1 MLRPD
6 VRIGFFYHIPFPP
19 VEIFTQLPWRRQV
32 VEGLLGA
39 DLIGFQRSS
48 DAANFMRAVRRLT
61 PLTTK
66 SRSVTVGARGS
77 RTDRSVPAGVFPT
90 SIHTSSFGELA
101 ARAAVNQRA
110 VDIRNE

>member
-66 SRSVTVGARGS
+66 GRSVTVGARWS
-77 RTDRSVPAGVFPT
+77 RPERTVRAGE
-90 SIHTSSFGELA
+90 HTSELQSRGRILCRHLREKNNRHQQA
-101 ARAAVNQRA
+101 Q
-110 VDIRNE
+110 